1 MNKVERFENWKLSI
15 KKNKNLGFNN
25 FISCK
30 KMEIEIIIYLECV
43 IKITDYNK
51 DNDQV
56 FVKIED
62 FENLIFNNKYVI
74 FTQYFLTHCKD
85 QQNLNKLLDE
95 LNLTLQDNFQRFN

>member
-1 MNKVERFENWKLSI
+1 
-15 KKNKNLGFNN
+15 
-25 FISCK
+25 
-30 KMEIEIIIYLECV
+30 MEIEIIIYLECV

-74 FTQYFLTHCKD
+74 FTQYFLTQCKS